1 MASESSKKLEK
12 TLRDLFHGVRR
23 SSERSIG
30 VRRADKEKG
39 GNAQVEIC
47 PGCAFGALVE
57 ERLKNMERNLQEVK
71 GRINGLIFLIVALV
85 VAEVI
90 LRLF

>member
-1 MASESSKKLEK
+1 MASESSKKLER
-12 TLRDLFHGVRR
+12 TMRNLFLRVSKR
-23 SSERSIG
+23 E
-30 VRRADKEKG
+30 G
-39 GNAQVEIC
+39 GEAQVEIS

-90 LRLF
+90 MRFF

>member
-1 MASESSKKLEK
+1 MASESSKKSEGSKKLEK
-12 TLRDLFHGVRR
+12 TMRNLFLGVSKR
-23 SSERSIG
+23 E
-30 VRRADKEKG
+30 G
-39 GNAQVEIC
+39 GEAQFEIS

-85 VAEVI
+85 LAEVI
-90 LRLF
+90 LRFF